1 MFVIG
6 ITGGIGSGKSLAAK
20 ACREYG
26 LPVIDADQI
35 SKELTGPEGKAIP
48 EISEMFGKK
57 MIASDGSL
65 NRKEMSDLVFKSK
78 KSLDVLGS
86 IIHKYVVEEMKKQVL
101 ELSEQKIKAIA
112 LDVPIPV
119 KNGFI
124 DISDQIW
131 VISANE
137 DIRIER
143 LKNRGMDPAEAKR
156 RILCQMSEEE
166 YEKIADIV
174 ITNNEDIQHFKNKIT
189 KILDKEL
196 GSRGIKFKNTKN

>member
-6 ITGGIGSGKSLAAK
+6 ITGGIGSGKSLAAEV
-20 ACREYG
+20 CREYG

-35 SKELTGPEGKAIP
+35 SKQLTGPDGKAIP
-48 EISEMFGKK
+48 EISEVFGKK
-57 MIASDGSL
+57 MIAADGSL
-65 NRKEMSDLVFKSK
+65 NRKQMSDLVFKNK
-78 KSLDVLGS
+78 KSLDILS
-86 IIHKYVVEEMKKQVL
+86 SLIHKYVVEEMKKQVF

-119 KNGFI
+119 KNGFL

-131 VISANE
+131 VISARE

-143 LKNRGMDPAEAKR
+143 LKNRGMEPSEAKR

-174 ITNNEDIQHFKNKIT
+174 ITNNEGIPDFKSKVT
-189 KILDKEL
+189 EILDKEL
-196 GSRGIKFKNTKN
+196 GNRGIKFKNTKN